1 MPPAPRP
8 RRACAAHHYHY
19 HFRGP
24 FGRPFGRPFAASY
37 TLLHALRHP
46 SGRCSR
52 AVFRAMNDD
61 ASSPGSL
68 SSPPHSP
75 EQGTPASTIRA
86 SAGGV
91 GVGASTPTPANAS
104 PAPRGLT
111 ARGEPRK
118 KPGPK
123 PKSKDTAVPEPEK
136 KTTTRKPRRSE
147 PKDPNAVP
155 VQRKRR
161 TKASLEA
168 QAQVQS
174 APQVVEETPPVQH
187 SPTPQPAPSEPV
199 PVLKAEQP
207 PAVSLPR
214 VLSNPEPTLHS
225 NPNLSHMSAAPSTPR
240 PSSSGQRYDPIRGGI
255 IESKPQAP
263 ATAPPPVSPQMNHRA
278 SASPSITSLIDPPSA
293 SNSFY
298 SHPVK
303 LQQQA
308 SVTSAPVSPAAF
320 STRPA
325 SVVPSQD
332 YHSPHLQQHQ
342 LQAPLPNQLQSY
354 PAAAPPEPTPMEID
368 SEPTKHASVPMT
380 KSNSTTSATHSQSNA
395 PTPPAK
401 AIRQKEAP
409 PPLPTGSGL
418 LSGTPFGPTA
428 NANGASET
436 QGTNI
441 YLTFDLKG
449 RDNVTINVAQEVE
462 KKYGFAALHPRIAA
476 RKERQRQIHAA
487 GAALERAAGG
497 VSNDDLSVDLSE
509 NESNVEMGGMDD
521 DASAKENGGKKRRKR
536 KQEDYDKEDDFID
549 DTELAWEQQALMA
562 KDGFFVY
569 SGPLVTEEKQAVERA
584 DGTIRRGRGRGR
596 GGTLRGET
604 SGRGRGRGG
613 GPGSRGGSTVRKPR
627 VTKADRAMMEQ
638 EKAAR
643 ETLAQTIA
651 TKQPLATPTLTGQT
665 MS

>member
-1 MPPAPRP
+1 
-8 RRACAAHHYHY
+8 
-19 HFRGP
+19 
-24 FGRPFGRPFAASY
+24 
-37 TLLHALRHP
+37 
-46 SGRCSR
+46 
-52 AVFRAMNDD
+52 MNDD

-91 GVGASTPTPANAS
+91 GVGASTPTPATAS

-123 PKSKDTAVPEPEK
+123 PKNKDPAAPEPEK
-136 KTTTRKPRRSE
+136 KTRKPRKSE

-168 QAQVQS
+168 QAQP
-174 APQVVEETPPVQH
+174 APQVVEEKPPVQL
-187 SPTPQPAPSEPV
+187 SPTPQPGPSDSV
-199 PVLKAEQP
+199 PALNPEQP
-207 PAVSLPR
+207 SVVSLSR

-225 NPNLSHMSAAPSTPR
+225 NPNLSHMSAVPSTPR

-263 ATAPPPVSPQMNHRA
+263 ANAPPPVSPQMNHRA

-298 SHPVK
+298 SHPAK

-320 STRPA
+320 TTRPA
-325 SVVPSQD
+325 SLLPSQD
-332 YHSPHLQQHQ
+332 FHSPHLQQHQ
-342 LQAPLPNQLQSY
+342 LQAPPQAQPY
-354 PAAAPPEPTPMEID
+354 PAAP
-368 SEPTKHASVPMT
+368 SEPTLMDIDTEPAKHVSVPMT
-380 KSNSTTSATHSQSNA
+380 KSTSTTSATHSQSNA

-401 AIRQKEAP
+401 AVRQKEAP

-418 LSGTPFGPTA
+418 LSGTPFGPVA
-428 NANGASET
+428 NTNGASET

-441 YLTFDLKG
+441 YLNFDVNG

-476 RKERQRQIHAA
+476 RKERQRQINAA

-497 VSNDDLSVDLSE
+497 GSNDDQSVDLSE

-569 SGPLVTEEKQAVERA
+569 SGPLVTEEKQTVERA

-651 TKQPLATPTLTGQT
+651 TKQPLSTPTLAGHA
-665 MS
+665 SAV